1 MRRRHWTSLAAGTF
15 LLSPLCVQSR
25 GASAYEIH
33 PSPQSRFALEVFK
46 TGLWEGRKHLFLF
59 QNYAGTLSF
68 DLASPENAA
77 MHLTLEAASAV
88 CQDTWV
94 SQSDLK
100 KIQNQA
106 FTMMDVANHPQL
118 VFSSQ
123 RIVPLGADRYKV
135 EGSLDIRGIAKPVT
149 VNVTMSR
156 QDDGTLVFN
165 GAAEVRMKDY
175 GLKPPS
181 AALGLIGTKD
191 EMKVTFLLRATVV
204 Q

>member
-1 MRRRHWTSLAAGTF
+1 VRRRHWIGLAVSSF
-15 LLSPLCVQSR
+15 LLSPLFPQSR
-25 GASAYEIH
+25 GAPVFEIH
-33 PSPQSRFALEVFK
+33 PWPQSRFALEVFK

-59 QNYAGTLSF
+59 QNYAGTLSL
-68 DLASPENAA
+68 DLASPESAA

-106 FTMMDVANHPQL
+106 FSMMDVANHAQL

-123 RIVPLGADRYKV
+123 RIVPLGANRYEV
-135 EGSLDIRGIAKPVT
+135 EGSLDIGGVAKPVT
-149 VNVTMSR
+149 VHVTVSQ
-156 QDDGTLVFN
+156 QDDGTLVFV
-165 GAAEVRMKDY
+165 GATRLRMKDY

-191 EMKVTFLLRATVV
+191 EMAVAFLLRATRV